1 VFKRK
6 NSVKLRLVLGE
17 REKMTI
23 NCYRPRG
30 YEPYAGHN
38 LFEHD
43 ARLPKATAIISM

>member
-1 VFKRK
+1 MFKRK
-6 NSVKLRLVLGE
+6 NSVKLRLVLSE
-17 REKMTI
+17 KKKMTI

-43 ARLPKATAIISM
+43 DRLPKANAIIRM